1 MVKRLIWFLRP
12 GFLKDLLFKARLVI
26 SLVRDRRVSFL
37 LKLIPLGALAYA
49 VLPDLLPLPFDD
61 MAVIALSTTVF
72 LRLCPRPVVQ
82 EHTDRLH
89 RTETA
94 S

>member
-12 GFLKDLLFKARLVI
+12 GFLKDLFFKAKLVL

-61 MAVIALSTTVF
+61 LAVIALSTTVF
-72 LRLCPRPVVQ
+72 LRLCPQPVVQ
-82 EHTDRLH
+82 EHTDRINQAA
-89 RTETA
+89 TTA
-94 S
+94 